1 MYELR
6 RVTETAP
13 CGRGGAGL
21 RLPPGFSPAA
31 TPGGRARVDA
41 PGAADFRCIYL
52 TSPYNSIQIFLQ
64 ELRRFTAARLGARP
78 RGGRRPAGPA
88 ASPWELKELP
98 APSD

>member
-13 CGRGGAGL
+13 CGRGGAGVVCGC
-21 RLPPGFSPAA
+21 RPAA
-31 TPGGRARVDA
+31 TPGVRARVDA
-41 PGAADFRCIYL
+41 RCGGLRCIYL
-52 TSPYNSIQIFLQ
+52 TSPYNSIQFFLQ
-64 ELRRFTAARLGARP
+64 ELRRFTAARLGA